1 MLTSLHLHEEGREVC
16 IKARSSPPSLAVIGQ
31 VTKHATV
38 KWPIA
43 RHRATELIPVH
54 SLPIQLKNT
63 QAPRDEALT
72 CKSEDV
78 ISFSCIV
85 HLICI
90 LCFRSSWSLEVFTLR
105 RKKASK
111 QMYADAVKAVS
122 IKGIVEYVSLEN
134 LIWTNHSIPGFIL
147 LRRLNEKLRT
157 VKLWEIARV
166 NSK

>member
-1 MLTSLHLHEEGREVC
+1 MLTSCIYMRKAEVC

-78 ISFSCIV
+78 IFFSCIV

-90 LCFRSSWSLEVFTLR
+90 LCFRSLWSLEVFTLR

-122 IKGIVEYVSLEN
+122 IKGIVEYISLEN
-134 LIWTNHSIPGFIL
+134 SILGFIL
-147 LRRLNEKLRT
+147 LRRLNEKVRT